1 MNVPELFG
9 EYVFSRAVMKERL
22 PRSVYKE
29 VVRVMEHGGSLTAA
43 SADAVADA
51 MKCWAVEKGAT
62 HYTHWFQP
70 LTGSTAEKHDA
81 FLSLPDEDGR
91 VLMELS
97 GKKLI
102 MGETDASSFP
112 SGGLRG
118 TSYARGYTAWDI
130 TSPAFIKKQTCGTV
144 LCIPT
149 VFASYSGEALDSKTP
164 LLRSMEAVSKQGV
177 RLLRLFGKQDVRHLV
192 SFIGPEQEYF
202 LIERKLYEKR
212 KDLVYTGRTLFGAP
226 PPKGQE
232 LDDHYFGKIRTRVG
246 SFMKRLNEELWR
258 YGIPAITQHNEVAPA
273 QHELAPFFAQANV
286 AVDQNNLIME
296 TMKQVAYDNSMSC
309 LLHEKPYA
317 GVNGSAKHNNW
328 SIGTDT
334 GENLFDP
341 GEDPEHNLQFQLVLA
356 CVVAAI
362 DRHADMLRETA
373 ATAGND
379 HRLGAQEAP
388 PAIISIFLG
397 DQLEALVDRIVTGA
411 RKTVTAG
418 DLNTG
423 VSTVPVLHKDA
434 TDRNRTSPFAFTGN
448 RFEFRMVG
456 SSDSVAT
463 STTALNTIMA
473 EAFCEAADALE
484 GAEDFESACRAYLK
498 GLLEAHRRVVFN
510 GDGYSDAWV
519 AEAQRRGL
527 PIIESTVDAI
537 PVLTRE
543 QTVATYERFGV
554 FTRTELE
561 SREEIRYESYAKKI
575 AVESKVMIHMAG
587 KQYIPSVI
595 NYASSLADA
604 VASAEAVGMDASV
617 QREILN
623 EITYLLRKTQ
633 DALNHLKEVYRE
645 TDSMRDLRKMAQNYR
660 HVVIPAMDA
669 LRAPIDQL
677 EMVVDSDFW
686 PVPSYGDL
694 MYNV

>member
-22 PRSVYKE
+22 PRKVYQE
-29 VVRVMEHGGSLTAA
+29 LVRVMEHGGSLTAA
-43 SADAVADA
+43 SADTIADA

-70 LTGSTAEKHDA
+70 LTGTTAEKHDA
-81 FLSLPDEDGR
+81 FLSLPDEEGR

-130 TSPAFIKKQTCGTV
+130 TSPVFIKKQTCGTV

-149 VFASYSGEALDSKTP
+149 VFASYTGEALDSKTP
-164 LLRSMEAVSKQGV
+164 LLRSMEAVSRQGV
-177 RLLRLFGKQDVRHLV
+177 RLLRLFGREDVKHLV

-212 KDLVYTGRTLFGAP
+212 KDLLYTGRTLFGAP
-226 PPKGQE
+226 APKGQE

-246 SFMKRLNEELWR
+246 SFMKQLNEELWR

-296 TMKQVAYDNSMSC
+296 TMKQVAYDNGMSC

-660 HVVIPAMDA
+660 HVVIPAMEA

>member
-1 MNVPELFG
+1 MNIPEVFG
-9 EYVFSRAVMKERL
+9 ENVFSRSVMKERL

-29 VVRVMEHGGSLTAA
+29 VLQVMAHGGSLSPV

-70 LTGSTAEKHDA
+70 LTGTTAEKHDA
-81 FLSLPDEDGR
+81 FLTLPDEDGR

-130 TSPAFIKKQTCGTV
+130 TSPAFVKKMTCGTV

-149 VFASYSGEALDSKTP
+149 VFASYTGEALDAKTP
-164 LLRSMEAVSKQGV
+164 LLRSMEAVSKEGV
-177 RLLRLFGKQDVRHLV
+177 RLLRLFGKTEVKRLL
-192 SFIGPEQEYF
+192 SYIGPEQEYF

-212 KDLVYTGRTLFGAP
+212 KDLLYTGRTLFGAP

-232 LDDHYFGKIRTRVG
+232 LDDHYFGQIRNRVG
-246 SFMKRLNEELWR
+246 EFMRDLNQELWR

-286 AVDQNNLIME
+286 AVDQNNLTME
-296 TMKQVAYDNSMSC
+296 TMKRVAYDHGMSC

-328 SIGTDT
+328 SVGTDT

-341 GEDPEHNLQFQLVLA
+341 GDKPEDNLQFQLVLA
-356 CVVAAI
+356 CVVSAI
-362 DRHADMLRETA
+362 DRHAAMLRETA

-397 DQLEALVDRIVTGA
+397 DQLDALVERIVEGTKKDVNPGEL
-411 RKTVTAG
+411 
-418 DLNTG
+418 DTG
-423 VSTVPVLHKDA
+423 VSTVPLLHRDA

-456 SSDSVAT
+456 SSDNVAI

-473 EAFCEAADALE
+473 EAFCDAADALE
-484 GAEDFESACRAYLK
+484 GAEDFPAACRAYIK
-498 GLLEAHRRVVFN
+498 KLLLAHKRVIFS

-519 AEAQRRGL
+519 AEAERRGL
-527 PIIESTVDAI
+527 PIIRSTVDAI
-537 PVLTRE
+537 SALTSPD
-543 QTVATYERFGV
+543 TVATYERFGV

-561 SREEIRYESYAKKI
+561 SREEIRYEVYSKKI
-575 AVESKVMIHMAG
+575 AVESRVMIHMAG

-595 NYASSLADA
+595 NYANSLADA
-604 VASAEAVGMDASV
+604 VASCEAVGMDATV

-623 EITYLLRKTQ
+623 EITYLLRKAQ
-633 DALNHLKEVYRE
+633 DALNHLKQVYQE
-645 TDSMRDLRKMAQNYR
+645 TDRITDVRKMAQTYR
-660 HVVIPAMDA
+660 HVVIPAMED

>member
-29 VVRVMEHGGSLTAA
+29 VARVMEHGGSLTAA

-177 RLLRLFGKQDVRHLV
+177 RLLRLFGKNEVQHLV

-296 TMKQVAYDNSMSC
+296 TMKQVAYENGMSC

-575 AVESKVMIHMAG
+575 AVESKVMLHMAG

-660 HVVIPAMDA
+660 HVVIPAMEA

>member
-1 MNVPELFG
+1 MSIPETFGVNVFN
-9 EYVFSRAVMKERL
+9 RAVMKERL
-22 PRSVYKE
+22 PKNVYRE
-29 VVRVMEHGGSLTAA
+29 VVSVMENGGSLSAA
-43 SADAVADA
+43 SADTVADA
-51 MKCWAVEKGAT
+51 MKCWAIEQGAT

-70 LTGSTAEKHDA
+70 LTGTTAEKHDA
-81 FLSLPDEDGR
+81 FISLPDENGKI
-91 VLMELS
+91 LMELS

-130 TSPAFIKKQTCGTV
+130 TSPAFIKEQSCGTV

-149 VFASYSGEALDSKTP
+149 VFASYTGEALDAKTP
-164 LLRSMEAVSKQGV
+164 LLRSMEAVSKEGL
-177 RLLRLFGKQDVRHLV
+177 RILRLFGKTDVKRLV
-192 SFIGPEQEYF
+192 SYIGPEQEYF

-212 KDLVYTGRTLFGAP
+212 KDLLYTGRTLFGAP
-226 PPKGQE
+226 APKGQE

-246 SFMKRLNEELWR
+246 EFMKDLNEELWK
-258 YGIPAITQHNEVAPA
+258 YGIPATTQHNEVAPA

-286 AVDQNNLIME
+286 AVDQNNLTME
-296 TMKQVAYDNSMSC
+296 TMKRVAYNHGMSC

-317 GVNGSAKHNNW
+317 GVNGSGKHNNW
-328 SIGTDT
+328 SVGTDT

-341 GEDPEHNLQFQLVLA
+341 GDKPEENLQFQLVLS

-362 DRHADMLRETA
+362 DRHAAMLRETA

-397 DQLEALVDRIVTGA
+397 DQLEALVERIVDGT
-411 RKTVTAG
+411 RKEVTAG
-418 DLNTG
+418 DLDTG

-456 SSDSVAT
+456 SSDNVAT

-473 EAFCEAADALE
+473 EAFCDAADALE
-484 GAEDFESACRAYLK
+484 GAEDFEGACKAYIK
-498 GLLEAHRRVVFN
+498 QLLTDHKRVIFN

-519 AEAQRRGL
+519 AEAERRGL
-527 PIIESTVDAI
+527 PIIRSTVDAI
-537 PVLTRE
+537 SALTSE
-543 QTVATYERFGV
+543 DTVATYEKFGV
-554 FTRTELE
+554 FNRTELA
-561 SREEIRYESYAKKI
+561 SREEIRYEVYSKKI
-575 AVESKVMIHMAG
+575 AVESRVMIHMAG

-595 NYASSLADA
+595 SYANNLADS
-604 VASAEAVGMDASV
+604 VASLENVGMDASV
-617 QREILN
+617 QREILT
-623 EITYLLRKTQ
+623 EISYLLRKAQ
-633 DALNHLKEVYRE
+633 DALNHLKEVYRD
-645 TDSMRDLRKMAQNYR
+645 TDAIEDVRKMAQTYC

>member
-9 EYVFSRAVMKERL
+9 EYVFSRAVMKECL
-22 PRSVYKE
+22 PRKVYQE
-29 VVRVMEHGGSLTAA
+29 LVRVMEHGGSLTAA
-43 SADAVADA
+43 SADTIADA

-70 LTGSTAEKHDA
+70 LTGTTAEKHDA
-81 FLSLPDEDGR
+81 FLSLPDEEGR

-130 TSPAFIKKQTCGTV
+130 TSPVFIKKQTCGTV

-149 VFASYSGEALDSKTP
+149 VFASYTGEALDSKTP
-164 LLRSMEAVSKQGV
+164 LLRSMEAVSRQGV
-177 RLLRLFGKQDVRHLV
+177 RLLRLFGREDVKHLV

-212 KDLVYTGRTLFGAP
+212 KDLLYTGRTLFGAP
-226 PPKGQE
+226 APKGQE

-246 SFMKRLNEELWR
+246 SFMKQLNEELWR

-273 QHELAPFFAQANV
+273 QHELAPFFAMANV

-296 TMKQVAYDNSMSC
+296 TMKQVAYDNGMSC

-341 GEDPEHNLQFQLVLA
+341 GEDPEHNLQFQLILA

-362 DRHADMLRETA
+362 DRHAPLLRETA

-397 DQLEALVDRIVTGA
+397 DQLEALVDRIVTGR
-411 RKTVTAG
+411 RKDVTAG
-418 DLNTG
+418 DLDTG

-456 SSDSVAT
+456 SSDNVAT

-473 EAFCEAADALE
+473 DAFCDAADALE
-484 GAEDFESACRAYLK
+484 GAEDFETACRAYIK
-498 GLLEAHRRVVFN
+498 ELLRRHKRVVFN

-519 AEAQRRGL
+519 AEAERRGL
-527 PIIESTVDAI
+527 PIIRSTVDAI
-537 PVLTRE
+537 STLTNPE
-543 QTVATYERFGV
+543 TVATYGRFGV
-554 FTRTELE
+554 FTPTELA
-561 SREEIRYESYAKKI
+561 SREEIRYEVYAKKI
-575 AVESKVMIHMAG
+575 AVESRVMIHMAG

-595 NYASSLADA
+595 NYASTLSDA
-604 VASAEAVGMDASV
+604 VASAESIGVDASV

-623 EITYLLRKTQ
+623 EITYLLRKAQ
-633 DALNHLKEVYRE
+633 DALNHLKQVYRE
-645 TDSMRDLRKMAQNYR
+645 TDAIPDLRKMAQTYR
-660 HVVIPAMDA
+660 HVVLPAMDA

>member
-22 PRSVYKE
+22 PRKVYQE
-29 VVRVMEHGGSLTAA
+29 LVRVMEQGGSLSPA
-43 SADAVADA
+43 SADTIADA

-70 LTGSTAEKHDA
+70 LTGTTAEKHDA
-81 FLSLPDEDGR
+81 FLSLPDEEGR

-149 VFASYSGEALDSKTP
+149 VFASYTGEALDSKTP
-164 LLRSMEAVSKQGV
+164 LLRSMEAVSRQGV
-177 RLLRLFGKQDVRHLV
+177 RLLRLFGDESVKHLT

-212 KDLVYTGRTLFGAP
+212 KDLLYTGRTLFGAP
-226 PPKGQE
+226 APKGQE

-246 SFMKRLNEELWR
+246 TFMSQLNQELWR

-286 AVDQNNLIME
+286 AVDQNNLTME
-296 TMKQVAYDNSMSC
+296 TMKRVAYDHGMSC

-328 SIGTDT
+328 SVGTDT

-341 GEDPEHNLQFQLVLA
+341 GDKPEDNLQFQLVLA
-356 CVVAAI
+356 CVVSAI
-362 DRHADMLRETA
+362 DRHAAMLRETA

-397 DQLEALVDRIVTGA
+397 DQLDALVERIVEGTKKDVNPGEL
-411 RKTVTAG
+411 
-418 DLNTG
+418 DTG
-423 VSTVPVLHKDA
+423 VSTVPLLHRDA

-456 SSDSVAT
+456 SSDNVAI

-473 EAFCEAADALE
+473 EAFCDAADALE
-484 GAEDFESACRAYLK
+484 GAEDFPAACRVYIK
-498 GLLEAHRRVVFN
+498 KLLLDHKRVIFS

-519 AEAQRRGL
+519 AEAERRGL
-527 PIIESTVDAI
+527 PIIRSTVDAI
-537 PVLTRE
+537 SALTSPD
-543 QTVATYERFGV
+543 TVATYERFGV

-561 SREEIRYESYAKKI
+561 SREEIRYEVYSKKI
-575 AVESKVMIHMAG
+575 AVESRVMIHMAG

-595 NYASSLADA
+595 NYANSLADA
-604 VASAEAVGMDASV
+604 VASCEAVGMDATV

-623 EITYLLRKTQ
+623 EITYLLRKAQ
-633 DALNHLKEVYRE
+633 DALNHLKQVYQE
-645 TDSMRDLRKMAQNYR
+645 TDRITDVRKMAQTYR
-660 HVVIPAMDA
+660 HVVIPAMED